1 MPELPDVENFRRYM
15 EQSALNQRVTEV
27 HISDARILEDISAEH
42 LQEKMAGNQFV
53 TTRRHGKY
61 LLAGMRS
68 GGWVVFHFGMTG
80 FFVYGASGDAYPRH
94 ARAVFTFE
102 NNDFLAFDCQR
113 LLGRLTWTE
122 SAEDYI
128 ASQKLGPDALELD
141 FKSFADKFAG
151 ARTVVKS
158 ALMNQER
165 VAGIGNIYSDEIL
178 FQARIHPKTPISR
191 LDEGRLKH
199 LYQTMRDVLNTA
211 MDCGAAPE
219 KFPAHFLLPHRA
231 EGKACPVCGSRI
243 QKIKISGRTAYMC
256 ENCQV

>member
-1 MPELPDVENFRRYM
+1 MPELPDVEIFRRYM
-15 EQSALNQRVTEV
+15 EQHAMNQIVPEVRVTDNRV
-27 HISDARILEDISAEH
+27 LEDISAERM
-42 LQEKMAGNQFV
+42 QEKIAGNQFV
-53 TTRRHGKY
+53 NTRRHGKY
-61 LLAGMRS
+61 LLVEMSS

-94 ARAVFTFE
+94 ARAVFTFD

-141 FKSFADKFAG
+141 FKRFADKVAG

-165 VAGIGNIYSDEIL
+165 VAGIGNVYSDEIL

-191 LDEGRLKH
+191 LDEGPLEH

-211 MDCGAAPE
+211 IDCGAVPE
-219 KFPAHFLLPHRA
+219 KLPAAYLLPRRA
-231 EGKACPVCGSRI
+231 EGEACPVCGGRI

-256 ENCQV
+256 DKCQG